1 LALWTNANQ
10 INVSQAASEEKR
22 TVPQTATAETIK
34 DISIGIAITSFLFT
48 ITVLSPIFG
57 FFCTLF
63 IPLPTLYYR
72 TKLGRKYGAI
82 IPAAT
87 MFLLIVMLG
96 GLSIDIVFFFE
107 LLFIGFVLGELFEL
121 NLSVEKTVAYTC
133 AVVFSIGIVVLLFY
147 SSFSATGI
155 KTLASEYVRKN
166 IELTVELYKS
176 MGIMPADVDIDPGS
190 LKEIH
195 FFFVRILPALVTV
208 STLFLIWAT
217 LILAKPILV
226 SRNLNYPGFGP
237 LNLWKAPEYFVWAVI
252 GCGLMLLIPETSLKL
267 LGENGLLILMT
278 IYFFQGIAIVAFLFD
293 KKQLPRFLR
302 IVLFSLIAV
311 QPLLLLAVIGM
322 GLFDVWLNFRKLKT
336 AKTD

>member
-22 TVPQTATAETIK
+22 IVPQTATAETIK

-72 TKLGRKYGAI
+72 TKLGRKYGVI

-107 LLFIGFVLGELFEL
+107 LLFIGFVLGEFFEL
-121 NLSVEKTVAYTC
+121 NLSVEKTVTYTC
-133 AVVFSIGIVVLLFY
+133 AAVLLIGIVVLLFY
-147 SSFSATGI
+147 SSFSATDI

-166 IELTVELYKS
+166 IELTIELYKS
-176 MGIMPADVDIDPGS
+176 MGITPADVDIDPNS
-190 LKEIH
+190 LEKIH
-195 FFFVRILPALVTV
+195 FFFVRIVPALVIA

-217 LILAKPILV
+217 LILSKPILV
-226 SRNLNYPGFGP
+226 SRNL
-237 LNLWKAPEYFVWAVI
+237 
-252 GCGLMLLIPETSLKL
+252 LLIPKISLKL
-267 LGENGLLILMT
+267 LGTNGLLILMT
-278 IYFFQGIAIVAFLFD
+278 IYFFQGIAIVAFFFD
-293 KKQLPRFLR
+293 KKQLPRFFR
-302 IVLFSLIAV
+302 IVLYSLIAV
-311 QPLLLLAVIGM
+311 QQLLLLIVIGL
-322 GLFDVWLNFRKLKT
+322 GFFDVWLNFRKLKT

>member
-22 TVPQTATAETIK
+22 IVPQTATAETIK

-72 TKLGRKYGAI
+72 TKLGRKYGVI

-107 LLFIGFVLGELFEL
+107 LLFIGFVLGEFFEL
-121 NLSVEKTVAYTC
+121 NLSVEKTVTYTC
-133 AVVFSIGIVVLLFY
+133 AAVLLIGIVVLLFY
-147 SSFSATGI
+147 SSFSATDI

-166 IELTVELYKS
+166 IELTIELYKS
-176 MGIMPADVDIDPGS
+176 MGITPADVDIDPNS
-190 LKEIH
+190 LEKIH
-195 FFFVRILPALVTV
+195 FFFVRIVPALVIA

-217 LILAKPILV
+217 LILSKPILV

-237 LNLWKAPEYFVWAVI
+237 LNLWKAPEYFVWVVI
-252 GCGLMLLIPETSLKL
+252 GCGLMLLIPKISLKL
-267 LGENGLLILMT
+267 LGTNGLLILMT
-278 IYFFQGIAIVAFLFD
+278 IYFFQGIAIVAFFFD
-293 KKQLPRFLR
+293 KKQLPRFFR
-302 IVLFSLIAV
+302 IVLYSLIAV
-311 QPLLLLAVIGM
+311 QQLLLLIVIGL
-322 GLFDVWLNFRKLKT
+322 GFFDVWLNFRKLKT